1 MILERRIQMEKL
13 IRVRKKNLRRFIS
26 ALLILAMV
34 ITSIGIE
41 QFGTKVYAQGSETK
55 IYFKDKTENGWIS
68 HDNAEDR

>member
-1 MILERRIQMEKL
+1 MEKL
-13 IRVRKKNLRRFIS
+13 IRVRKKNLRGFIS

-55 IYFKDKTENGWIS
+55 IYFKDKT
-68 HDNAEDR
+68 